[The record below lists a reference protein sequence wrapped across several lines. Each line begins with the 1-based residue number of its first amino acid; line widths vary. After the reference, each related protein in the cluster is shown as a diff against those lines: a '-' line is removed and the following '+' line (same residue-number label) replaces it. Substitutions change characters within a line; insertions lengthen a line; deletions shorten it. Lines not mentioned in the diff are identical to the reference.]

1 MAIDGGIVTI
11 YQCLLIYGNFRLFY
25 FLSSQTE
32 RNIALNVVDKKK
44 ERKRNFVS
52 AKTGMICLFWLPV
65 HLILYGTLYGF
76 KVKAKLI
83 LSANL

>member
-1 MAIDGGIVTI
+1 MIIDGGIVI
-11 YQCLLIYGNFRLFY
+11 VYHCLLIYGNFRLFY

-52 AKTGMICLFWLPV
+52 AKTGMICSFWLPV

-76 KVKAKLI
+76 QVKTRLYY
-83 LSANL
+83 